1 MESGHSFG
9 GDWVIAASL
18 LRLFFVSKA
27 ANLTAIVNEKEQSLQ
42 EKNEVILQK
51 EQEILQLRKGEE
63 SVSG

>member
-1 MESGHSFG
+1 MESGHSFR
-9 GDWVIAASL
+9 GDGVTAANL

-51 EQEILQLRKGEE
+51 EQEILQLKKGEE
-63 SVSG
+63 SASG